1 MRNKLI
7 LNKKTAVAALV
18 CLFSTVTVAQQQNSD
33 NPQPPMT
40 KNADELPLD
49 PNAIDHSAM
58 GHGSMTDMDS
68 MQGMD
73 HSKMQHQD
81 IDNADMQMDPESVDH
96 SAMGHGS
103 MTEMD
108 PMQGMDHSKMQH
120 QDTDN
125 ADMQMD
131 PDSMDPN
138 AIDHS
143 AMDHSSMADMDSMQG
158 MDMSSKSTTPP
169 LNARDPHAYSG
180 GLTLDSGAF
189 ALPGPRQLK
198 MADEHAFWTVLF
210 DRFEYAD
217 GLSSGMGNATQYDM
231 QTWYGSSYDR
241 LIVKSEGE
249 IVDSKLEESENQLLW
264 GHAIS
269 SFWDTQLGVRFDTSE
284 GPSRQW
290 LTFGLQGLAPYWFEI
305 DASVSV
311 GAEGR
316 SAFDFEAE
324 YELLITQRLVLQPRV
339 VLSAYGKDDAQNG
352 VGKGLSSLAAGVRL
366 RYEFSRQFAPYLGV
380 EWTGQYGNTADFT
393 ELEGRSTRQTQW
405 VAGVRFWFQ

>member
-18 CLFSTVTVAQQQNSD
+18 CLFSTATVAQQQNSD

-81 IDNADMQMDPESVDH
+81 TDSMDPYAIDH

-103 MTEMD
+103 M
-108 PMQGMDHSKMQH
+108 
-120 QDTDN
+120 
-125 ADMQMD
+125 
-131 PDSMDPN
+131 
-138 AIDHS
+138 
-143 AMDHSSMADMDSMQG
+143 ADMDSMQD
-158 MDMSSKSTTPP
+158 MDMSSQSNTPP
-169 LNARDPHAYSG
+169 PNARDPHAYSD

-217 GLSSGMGNATQYDM
+217 GLSSGLGDATQYDM

-241 LIVKSEGE
+241 LVVKSEGE
-249 IVDSKLEESENQLLW
+249 IIDSKLEESENQILW
-264 GHAIS
+264 GHAITT
-269 SFWDTQLGVRFDTSE
+269 FWDTQLGVKFDTSE

-290 LTFGLQGLAPYWFEI
+290 LTFGLQGIAPYWFEI

-352 VGKGLSSLAAGVRL
+352 VGKGLSSLTAGVRL
-366 RYEFSRQFAPYLGV
+366 RYEFNRQFAPYLGV

-393 ELEGRSTRQTQW
+393 KLEGRSTRQTQW